1 MSPDNQQPET
11 AAPAPQPVQP
21 VQPVQQVVVAQP
33 QPNGFA
39 VTALVLGI
47 VGFLLGWTGAIGLI
61 VGILALIFGILAI
74 NKHQN
79 KGMGITG
86 VVLGG
91 LTVAFALLWMFVIAA
106 LISGAGTAINQAAE
120 DSKARDLKQT
130 ALYEKITSGMT
141 KAEVE
146 AATGHKSDSC
156 IVSEVEGL
164 PKSET
169 CNYGDALKDGT
180 ISVTYSDDKAT
191 AKAKL

>member
-141 KAEVE
+141 KA
-146 AATGHKSDSC
+146 TGHKSDSC